1 MRQKSYILCLYNCM
15 FSTSDKLIFLLF
27 PSSTDVMPKHL
38 HEFLTRNK
46 HWSVNIVSNDMK
58 DAFINA
64 TFANTSLLWA
74 YNAINPIC
82 GAAKADIWR
91 YAVLYTFGGA
101 YIDDD
106 SDLIAPLDDVVQP
119 SDRLIISYEK
129 NGFNGNRCYIP
140 THHLSDFHVFQSEKN
155 NKLLEVH
162 NDFKYVILN
171 WLIISEPRHPIMER
185 TIRNLVEVCMSAL
198 TIGTIHAYIHMYYIH
213 ACM

>member
-1 MRQKSYILCLYNCM
+1 
-15 FSTSDKLIFLLF
+15 
-27 PSSTDVMPKHL
+27 MPKHL
-38 HEFLTRNK
+38 HEFLIRNK
-46 HWSVNIVSNDMK
+46 HWNVNIVSNDMK
-58 DAFINA
+58 DAFMNA

-74 YNAINPIC
+74 YHAINPIC

-106 SDLIAPLDDVVQP
+106 SDLIAPLDDVVKP

-140 THHLSDFHVFQSEKN
+140 THHLSDFHVFKSEKN
-155 NKLLEVH
+155 KKLLEVH

-171 WLIISEPRHPIMER
+171 WLIISEPRHPIIER
-185 TIRNLVEVCMSAL
+185 TIRNLVEV
-198 TIGTIHAYIHMYYIH
+198 IHIFIHIHTYIHKHKQKFILDTCTYIH
-213 ACM
+213 TYIHTFIHSENTHTPNYMHLLIHMK